1 MLKLNDSIIR
11 KRVSSGL
18 VKGNILR
25 TNLFTKK
32 NNKPQFERIIL
43 LNNNFNQEDIYYVM
57 TTSRVKWYKRNW
69 NRMKYCSL
77 FIEKGTIDIFK
88 KATVINCREVNKL
101 TKQNLIDR
109 YMENMLE
116 FLGVLPEDI
125 LKKVLKCLVGSR
137 LIKSKILKEII

>member
-11 KRVSSGL
+11 KRVYSGL

-25 TNLFTKK
+25 TNLFTKE

-43 LNNNFNQEDIYYVM
+43 LNNNFDQEDIYYIM

-69 NRMKYCSL
+69 DRMKYCCL
-77 FIEKGTIDIFK
+77 FIEKETIDIFK
-88 KATVINCREVNKL
+88 KTTVINCREVNKL

-109 YMENMLE
+109 YMENKLE
-116 FLGVLPEDI
+116 FLGTLPEDI
-125 LKKVLKCLVGSR
+125 LKKVLKCLISSR
-137 LIKSKILKEII
+137 LIKSEILKEII